1 MRFESQQ
8 QCHYTDMPTP
18 VGVRAEA
25 IADNTHKYQSITG
38 VVMLDYNHTSEQ
50 YQHHRLIS
58 WHV

>member
-25 IADNTHKYQSITG
+25 IADNTHKYQIITG
-38 VVMLDYNHTSEQ
+38 VVMLDYNHTSE
-50 YQHHRLIS
+50 YQHNRLIS
-58 WHV
+58 